1 MFKTI
6 LIGFGKIGA
15 GYAKDKLMRNSI
27 KYSTHIQVL
36 QDHPCF
42 VLEAVVDKDLLSLK
56 EAKDLWFVDKAVQD
70 ISLIENPEEF
80 DVAVIAIPPNDRLEV
95 IKKFPNLRAII
106 LEKPVADNIIEAR
119 KILQYCRKNEILVQV
134 NFGRRFDKKIL
145 KHLKNLT
152 KDIGKIQSAFGLYGN
167 GLKNNGSHLID
178 WARMFLG
185 EVSWVQSLGNGN
197 FIEEG
202 PILNDKNF
210 PFVMG
215 FKSKVLLMVQP
226 LKFKKYRENSLDFWG
241 ENGRLFFPQEGLISL
256 LYKKK
261 NHRFSEND
269 YEIENDIQISDLMD
283 QSKSL
288 YNLYTNLSDTIF
300 SRSKLYSSIN
310 NAIITMKIID
320 SLEASFINKD
330 EKIFLNV

>member
-15 GYAKDKLMRNSI
+15 GYAKDKLMSNSI
-27 KYSTHIQVL
+27 KYSTHVQVL

-42 VLEAVVDKDLLSLK
+42 DLEAVVDKDLLSLK

-70 ISLIENPEEF
+70 ITLIENPEEF
-80 DVAVIAIPPNDRLEV
+80 DVAVIAIPPNGRLEV

-119 KILQYCRKNEILVQV
+119 KIFEYCKKNEILVQV
-134 NFGRRFDKKIL
+134 NFGKRFDKKIL

-202 PILNDKNF
+202 PIIDDKNF

-215 FKSKVLLMVQP
+215 FESKVLLMVQS
-226 LKFKKYRENSLDFWG
+226 LKFEKYRENSLDFWG

-256 LYKKK
+256 FYKKK
-261 NHRFSEND
+261 NHRFSQND

-300 SRSKLYSSIN
+300 SRSKLYSSLN

-320 SLEASFINKD
+320 NLEASFINKD